1 MISCLIIDDEPFARQ
16 EVADLLEK
24 HPDIKILGQCS
35 NAIEALQ
42 QINVLK
48 PDLIFIDIQMPR
60 INGMELI
67 AMLNPE
73 QVPRAVFITAF
84 DEYAIKA
91 FDNNAFDYLLKPID
105 EKRFNQTLEK
115 VRANMTPLPMT
126 QILPAQLAHLPCYS
140 GNKLK
145 VVATAD
151 VEFVVSDVGGIH
163 VHSNKGNSHTQLT
176 LKVLEQKTA
185 LFRCHK
191 QYLLAPS
198 AICEIEITDTG
209 AKVTTH
215 SGANVP
221 VSRRYLKELKQLL
234 GFQ

>member
-16 EVADLLEK
+16 EVADLLDK
-24 HPDIKILGQCS
+24 HPDIKVLGQCS

-42 QINVLK
+42 QINLLK
-48 PDLIFIDIQMPR
+48 PDLIFVDIQMPR

-73 QVPRAVFITAF
+73 QMPRAVFITAF

-105 EKRFNQTLEK
+105 EKRFNQTLDK
-115 VRANMTPLPMT
+115 VRTNMTPQPMT
-126 QILPAQLAHLPCYS
+126 QILPTQLAHLPCYS

-151 VEFVVSDVGGIH
+151 VQFIVSDVGGIH
-163 VHSNKGNSHTQLT
+163 VCSNKGFSHTQLT
-176 LKVLEQKTA
+176 LRVLEQKTA

-198 AICEIEITDTG
+198 AISEIEITDTG
-209 AKVTTH
+209 AEVTTH
-215 SGANVP
+215 SGAKVP

>member
-16 EVADLLEK
+16 EVADLLDK
-24 HPDIKILGQCS
+24 HDDINILGQCA

-42 QINVLK
+42 QINLLK
-48 PDLIFIDIQMPR
+48 PDLIFVDIQMPR

-73 QVPRAVFITAF
+73 QTSRAVFITAF

-105 EKRFNQTLEK
+105 ETRFNRTLDK
-115 VRANMTPLPMT
+115 VRNNMTPQPMAN
-126 QILPAQLAHLPCYS
+126 ILPSQLPHLPCYS
-140 GNKLK
+140 GSKLK

-151 VEFVVSDVGGIH
+151 VEFIVSDVGGIH
-163 VHSNKGNSHTQLT
+163 VYSAKGVSHTQLT
-176 LKVLEQKTA
+176 LKALEEKTM

-191 QYLLAPS
+191 QYLLS
-198 AICEIEITDTG
+198 LNAISEIDITDTG
-209 AKVTTH
+209 AEVTTH
-215 SGANVP
+215 LGAKVP
-221 VSRRYLKELKQLL
+221 VSRRYLKDLKQLL
-234 GFQ
+234 GFV

>member
-1 MISCLIIDDEPFARQ
+1 MIRCLIIDDEPFARQ

-24 HPDIKILGQCS
+24 HADIEVLAQCG

-42 QINVLK
+42 HINRLK
-48 PDLIFIDIQMPR
+48 PDLIFVDIQMPR

-73 QVPRAVFITAF
+73 QMPRAVFITAF
-84 DEYAIKA
+84 DEYAVKA

-105 EKRFNQTLEK
+105 ENRFNQTLDK
-115 VRANMTPLPMT
+115 VRTNIAPQLLAP
-126 QILPAQLAHLPCYS
+126 ILPKQLAHLPCYS
-140 GNKLK
+140 GSKLK
-145 VVATAD
+145 VITTAD
-151 VEFVVSDVGGIH
+151 VEFIVSDVGGIH
-163 VHSNKGNSHTQLT
+163 VHCRNGFSHTHLT
-176 LKVLEQKTA
+176 LKVLEEKTA

-191 QYLLAPS
+191 QYLISPD
-198 AICEIEITDTG
+198 AISEIEITDTG
-209 AKVTTH
+209 ADVTTH
-215 SGANVP
+215 SGAKVP

>member
-16 EVADLLEK
+16 EVADLLDK
-24 HPDIKILGQCS
+24 HPDIRVLGQCS

-42 QINVLK
+42 QINLVK
-48 PDLIFIDIQMPR
+48 PDLIFVDIQMPR
-60 INGMELI
+60 INGMELL

-73 QVPRAVFITAF
+73 QMPRAVFITAF

-105 EKRFNQTLEK
+105 EKRFNQTLDK
-115 VRANMTPLPMT
+115 VRANIAPQRMS
-126 QILPAQLAHLPCYS
+126 QILPTQLAHLPCYS

-151 VEFVVSDVGGIH
+151 VEFIVSDIGGIH
-163 VHSNKGNSHTQLT
+163 VCSNKGLSHTQLT

-198 AICEIEITDTG
+198 AISEIEITDSG
-209 AKVTTH
+209 AEVTTH
-215 SGANVP
+215 SGAKVP
-221 VSRRYLKELKQLL
+221 VSRRYLKELKLLL
-234 GFQ
+234 GLQ

>member
-1 MISCLIIDDEPFARQ
+1 MIRCLIIDDEPFARQ
-16 EVADLLEK
+16 EVADLLDK
-24 HPDIKILGQCS
+24 HPDFDVLGQCG

-42 QINVLK
+42 QINQLK
-48 PDLIFIDIQMPR
+48 PDLIFVDIQMPR

-73 QVPRAVFITAF
+73 QMPRAVFITAF
-84 DEYAIKA
+84 DEYAVKA

-105 EKRFNQTLEK
+105 ENRFTQTLDK
-115 VRANMTPLPMT
+115 VRSNMTPQPMANLLPS
-126 QILPAQLAHLPCYS
+126 QLAHLPCYTGS
-140 GNKLK
+140 KLK

-151 VEFVVSDVGGIH
+151 VEFIVSDVGGIH
-163 VHSNKGNSHTQLT
+163 VHSNKGVSHTQLT
-176 LKVLEQKTA
+176 LKVLEEKTS

-191 QYLLAPS
+191 QYLLS
-198 AICEIEITDTG
+198 TNAIFEIEITDCGAEVTTHTG
-209 AKVTTH
+209 AK
-215 SGANVP
+215 VP

>member
-1 MISCLIIDDEPFARQ
+1 MITCLIIDDEPFARQ

-24 HPDIKILGQCS
+24 HNDINIIGQCS

-42 QINVLK
+42 QINQLK
-48 PDLIFIDIQMPR
+48 PDLIFVDIQMPR

-73 QVPRAVFITAF
+73 QMPRAVFITAF
-84 DEYAIKA
+84 DEYAVKA

-115 VRANMTPLPMT
+115 VRANMDPIPMAS
-126 QILPAQLAHLPCYS
+126 ILPTQLAHLPCYS

-151 VEFVVSDVGGIH
+151 VEFVVSDIGGIH
-163 VHSNKGNSHTQLT
+163 VYSNKGNSHTQLT

-191 QYLLAPS
+191 QYLLAPT
-198 AICEIEITDTG
+198 AISEIEITDSG
-209 AKVTTH
+209 AEVTTH
-215 SGANVP
+215 SGSKVP